1 MRMHQSEFL
10 WDARW
15 YVWGRADALIVSH
28 LDQPRDRAREGPET
42 GPDGL
47 HRETRPLTA
56 KREKRRLSA
65 AAITRLRVAGR

>member
-1 MRMHQSEFL
+1 MRQSEFL
-10 WDARW
+10 WDAGG
-15 YVWGRADALIVSH
+15 YVLGRTDALIVSH

-42 GPDGL
+42 GPGGL

-65 AAITRLRVAGR
+65 AAIIRLRVAGR